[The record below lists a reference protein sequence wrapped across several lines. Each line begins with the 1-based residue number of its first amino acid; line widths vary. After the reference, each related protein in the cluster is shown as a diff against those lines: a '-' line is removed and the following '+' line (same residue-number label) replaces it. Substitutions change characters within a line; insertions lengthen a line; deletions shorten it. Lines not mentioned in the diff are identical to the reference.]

1 MDAME
6 NTASDKTAKDPVC
19 GMMVDP
25 DKTEHSVPFE
35 GDDYYFCCNGCAT
48 KFGAD
53 PIGYLT
59 TTDPVCGMT
68 VDIRKKAENN
78 FEHDGKTYFF
88 CCQGCVTKFSLDP
101 ENYLDPS
108 PVDEEE
114 GDPNALYICPM
125 CPEVE
130 NIGPG
135 ACPSCGMA
143 LEPADPL
150 ASLKSTAN
158 PELEDMTRRFWLSLS
173 VALPTLIL
181 AMGDL
186 IPGQPIQTIISDNV
200 SVWLQFILA
209 TPAVLWAGFPFFE
222 RAWVSIVSRNLNMFT
237 LIGIGVGVAY
247 IYSVFAVLAPE
258 LFPPSFKTESGVI
271 AVYFEA
277 AAVIVTLVMLGQV
290 LELKARA
297 ETGGALRALLDL
309 SPKTARLISDDGME
323 KDVPLENVKVGDL
336 LRVRPG
342 EAVPVD
348 GVVSDGASTVDESM
362 ITGEAI
368 PVTKNVEDTVTGGT
382 LNQTGSFA
390 MTAEHVGS
398 ETLLAQIVGLVAEA
412 QRSRAPV
419 QRIADQVS
427 GYFVPVVVGS
437 AVITFIIWAWVGP
450 EPRMSF
456 ALLNAVAVLIIACPC
471 ALGLATPM
479 SIMVGTGR
487 GANAGVLIRSA
498 EALERMEKIDTLI
511 VDKTGT
517 LTEGKPKVVGIH
529 AENGFDESDVLEFA
543 ASLEKTSEHPL
554 AQAVI
559 TAAEEKMLPLK
570 DVDNFESVP
579 GKGVQGHLGGRHIA
593 VGNQAMFEGRDN
605 QISGLPVDLASRGHT
620 VIYLLVDNKLAGYLL
635 VADQIK
641 PTTRQAIEKL
651 RTAGIEIIMATGDSR
666 EAAGSVAAELGID
679 RYEAAVLPDRKGA
692 LVKEIQSEGRVVAM
706 AGDGV
711 NDAPALAQADI
722 GIAMGTGAD
731 IAMQSAEVTLVK
743 GDLNGILRA
752 RSLSVATMKNIR
764 QNLFFAF
771 FYNSIGVP
779 IAAGVLYPFFGL
791 LLSPMI
797 ASAAMSMSS
806 VSVIGNALRLRNTR
820 L

>member
-1 MDAME
+1 MNAPE
-6 NTASDKTAKDPVC
+6 TVTLNKTAKDHVC

-25 DKTEHSVPFE
+25 DKTEHKTQFE
-35 GDDYYFCCNGCAT
+35 DEDFHFCCNGCRT
-48 KFGAD
+48 KFDND
-53 PIGYLT
+53 PMSYLT
-59 TTDPVCGMT
+59 TIDPVCGMT
-68 VDIRKKAENN
+68 VDKRKKADNN
-78 FEHDGKTYFF
+78 HVHDGKTYYF
-88 CCQGCVTKFSLDP
+88 CCQGCVGKFSADP
-101 ENYLDPS
+101 EKYLDAS
-108 PVDEEE
+108 QAEEEE

-130 NIGPG
+130 SIGPA

-150 ASLKSTAN
+150 ASLRETSN

-186 IPGQPIQTIISDNV
+186 IPGQPIKSLISDQTN
-200 SVWLQFILA
+200 VWLQLFLA
-209 TPAVLWAGFPFFE
+209 TPAVIWGGFPFFQ
-222 RAWVSIVSRNLNMFT
+222 RAWVSIVSWNLNMFT

-247 IYSVFAVLAPE
+247 VYSLFAVLAPG

-277 AAVIVTLVMLGQV
+277 SAVIVTLVMLGQV

-309 SPKTARLISDDGME
+309 SPKTARLVKEDGAE
-323 KDVPLENVKVGDL
+323 IDVPLEDVVVGNL

-342 EAVPVD
+342 ETVPID
-348 GVVSDGASTVDESM
+348 GVVVDGTSSVDESM

-368 PVTKNVEDTVTGGT
+368 PLAKGNGDTVTGGT
-382 LNQTGSFA
+382 LNQTGSFT
-390 MTAEHVGS
+390 MKTEHVGS

-419 QRIADQVS
+419 QRVADQVS

-437 AVITFIIWAWVGP
+437 AILTFVIWAWIGP
-450 EPRMSF
+450 EPRMAF
-456 ALLNAVAVLIIACPC
+456 GLLNAVAVLIIACPC

-487 GANAGVLIRSA
+487 GAHAGVLIRSA
-498 EALERMEKIDTLI
+498 EALERMEKVDTLI
-511 VDKTGT
+511 IDKTGT
-517 LTEGKPKVVGIH
+517 LTEGKPKVVGIYPE
-529 AENGFDESDVLEFA
+529 AGFDEYEILEIA
-543 ASLEKTSEHPL
+543 ASLEKNSEHPL
-554 AQAVI
+554 AQAVLD
-559 TAAEEKMLPLK
+559 AAKERLVEIK
-570 DVDNFESVP
+570 DIDNFDSTP
-579 GKGVQGHLGGRHIA
+579 GKGVQGELNGRKVALG
-593 VGNQAMFEGRDN
+593 NEAMFQG
-605 QISGLPVDLASRGHT
+605 VDQSIDAQGHT
-620 VIYLLVDNKLAGYLL
+620 IIYLHIDNKFAGYFS

-641 PTTRQAIEKL
+641 PTTREAIDQL
-651 RTAGIEIIMATGDSR
+651 RRAGLEIIMATGDS
-666 EAAGSVAAELGID
+666 EASAKSVAKELGIT

-692 LVKEIQSEGRVVAM
+692 LVKEIQAEGRIVAM

-731 IAMQSAEVTLVK
+731 VAMQSAEVTLVK
-743 GDLNGILRA
+743 GDLLGILRA
-752 RSLSVATMKNIR
+752 RNLSVATMKNIR

-771 FYNSIGVP
+771 FYNSVGVP
-779 IAAGVLYPFFGL
+779 IAAGILYPFFGI

-797 ASAAMSMSS
+797 ASAAMSLSS